1 MSRLRLRAD
10 RGFTLVELLVAM
22 LILAILLAIGLTSF
36 LGQKTKAQDANAKTV
51 AVTATKAM
59 LAFGTDH
66 GGFADAT
73 NDDLARIEPSL
84 GQARNLTIDATDKA
98 FTVTVDSAAGN
109 GATFSIQHTA
119 AGDEIRD
126 CSLPGTGACR
136 QDLNDHGDRW

>member
-22 LILAILLAIGLTSF
+22 LILAILVAIGLTSF

-51 AVTATKAM
+51 VVTASKAM

-66 GGFADAT
+66 GGFADVT
-73 NDDLARIEPSL
+73 NDDLAKIEPSL
-84 GQARNLTIDATDKA
+84 AQARNLTLDTTDTT
-98 FTVTVDSAAGN
+98 FSITVDSAAAN

-119 AGDEIRD
+119 GGDEIRD
-126 CSLPGTGACR
+126 CSRPGTGACR
-136 QDLNDHGDRW
+136 ETPNAHGDRW